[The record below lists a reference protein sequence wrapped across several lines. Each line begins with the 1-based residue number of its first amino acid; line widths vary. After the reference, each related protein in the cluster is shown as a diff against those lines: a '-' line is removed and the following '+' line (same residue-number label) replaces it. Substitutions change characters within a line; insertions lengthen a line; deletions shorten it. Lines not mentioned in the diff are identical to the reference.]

1 MARRV
6 VITGLGAVNAIGK
19 GVPEVEEGLRA
30 GRPGGGPITLFDA
43 SESPVRIACEVK
55 DFDPTVAMDKK
66 TARRTDRFCQ
76 LAVAA
81 AREAVDHARL
91 EIEPEA
97 DRIGAAIATGI
108 GGLGTLQTAHEHLF
122 TKGIERFSPFWVPA
136 LIPNM
141 GAAFVSMELGT
152 RGPLSAQCTACAASA
167 MTLGDAL
174 LYIRA
179 GMADVMLAG
188 GSEAAVTPMGV
199 GGFHGMRA
207 MSTRNDDPEGA
218 SRPFDATRDGL
229 VIGEAAAVLVLEELE
244 HARARGATI
253 LAELSG
259 YGMSSDA
266 LHVTE
271 PDPTGVNPARAITM
285 ALDDAGKTPDD
296 VDYVNAHGTS
306 TPVGD
311 SSESRVLKKVFG
323 DRAYEVAVSSTKS
336 MTGHTLGAAGAT
348 EAVFCVLAIQGGFLP
363 PTINL
368 HHPDPECDLD
378 YVPNAAREGRV
389 DVAISN
395 GFGFGGHNACLVI
408 ERFAE

>member
-6 VITGLGAVNAIGK
+6 VITGLGAVNAIG
-19 GVPEVEEGLRA
+19 GSVPDVEAGLRA

-43 SESPVRIACEVK
+43 SESPVTIACEAK
-55 DFDPTVAMDKK
+55 GFDPTTVMDKK

-81 AREAVDHARL
+81 AKEAVAHARL

-97 DRIGAAIATGI
+97 DRIGASIATGI
-108 GGLGTLQTAHEHLF
+108 GGLDTLMTAHRHLF
-122 TKGIERFSPFWVPA
+122 DKGIERFSPFWVPA

-152 RGPLSAQCTACAASA
+152 RGPLTAECTACSASA
-167 MTLGDAL
+167 MALGDAS
-174 LYIRA
+174 LYIRN

-207 MSTRNDDPEGA
+207 LSLRNDDPEGA

-229 VIGEAAAVLVLEELE
+229 VIGEGAAVVVLEELE

-253 LAELSG
+253 FAELSG
-259 YGMSSDA
+259 YGLSSDA

-285 ALDDAGKTPDD
+285 ALAAAGREPAD

-311 SSESRVLKKVFG
+311 AAETRVLKRVFG
-323 DRAYEVAVSSTKS
+323 DRENVPPVSSTKS
-336 MTGHTLGAAGAT
+336 MTGHMLGAAGAT
-348 EAVFCVLAIQGGFLP
+348 EAVFCVLAINGGFLP

-368 HHPDPECDLD
+368 HHPDPDCDLD
-378 YVPNAAREGRV
+378 YVPNEARDAE
-389 DVAISN
+389 VAVTISN